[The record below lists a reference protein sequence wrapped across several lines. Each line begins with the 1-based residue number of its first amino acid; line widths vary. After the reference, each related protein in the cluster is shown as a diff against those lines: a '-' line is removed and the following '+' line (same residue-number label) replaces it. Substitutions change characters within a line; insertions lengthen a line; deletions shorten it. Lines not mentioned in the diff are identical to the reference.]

1 MCGCNKAK
9 KAAAAAAAAASA
21 PPPPPPRQHAVFV
34 PRTPAVPKQ
43 PTAVVSRTGL
53 PTVNTHLWGPSLWK
67 ALHTAAQFAGDSSSW
82 SSILSAMTTGLP
94 CPECSAH
101 YNTWYRRQKSSS
113 LVPNNRMYITIP
125 FMANRSARR
134 PPQTPSVPIT
144 IKLLNLHN
152 EINKQSGKP
161 SWSEGQLA
169 ATYGG
174 DKQSQKAAAIAAL
187 QTLNG
192 VIGGHLYT
200 MLMSFLQSL

>member
-9 KAAAAAAAAASA
+9 KAAAAAASA
-21 PPPPPPRQHAVFV
+21 PPPPRQHAVVV
-34 PRTPAVPKQ
+34 PRTPVAPV
-43 PTAVVSRTGL
+43 VVSRTGL
-53 PTVNTHLWGPSLWK
+53 ATVNTQLWGPSLWK

-101 YNTWYRRQKSSS
+101 YNTWYRRQKTSSS
-113 LVPNNRMYITIP
+113 GSNNRMYIKLP
-125 FMANRSARR
+125 FMGNRTARR

-152 EINKQSGKP
+152 EINQRLGQP
-161 SWSEGQLA
+161 SWSSEQLA
-169 ATYGG
+169 AAYGG
-174 DKQSQKAAAIAAL
+174 DKQSQKVAAIAAL

-192 VIGGHLYT
+192 VIGRHLYT
-200 MLMSFLQSL
+200 TLMAVLLSL